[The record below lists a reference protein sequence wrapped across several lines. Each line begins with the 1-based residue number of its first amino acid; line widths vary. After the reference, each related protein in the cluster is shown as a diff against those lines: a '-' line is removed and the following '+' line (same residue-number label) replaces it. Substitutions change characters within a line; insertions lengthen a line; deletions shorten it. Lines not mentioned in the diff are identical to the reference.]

1 MIELRTNIDTHLGL
15 ILTPRIDLSL
25 KILAMNITEIEQQL
39 KSVAESNPIVKIEDD
54 IKVSKETY
62 RDEKIKEI
70 DESFKEYFNHDQES
84 VSDIIEATTSKEDS
98 LQESLLSQLTFEI
111 DLDDKD
117 LNIAKEII
125 YNINEKGF
133 LDTTI
138 NEIASKTNSSL
149 ERVEFIRK
157 QIIRL
162 EPIGCA
168 TLNTKEFILLQAEEE
183 GIETDKIKTVIDVMD
198 NTGKPN
204 LEKIKERT
212 GFNDD
217 EFRDILNTLKSFLL
231 YPLENYYSPKQ
242 TDFIE
247 PDVYVKKING
257 KLIAT
262 VEDKILSHI
271 TIDEEMLNEY
281 LKNSDAK
288 RFIEEKYKEIKELII
303 AISQRNKT
311 LLKTV
316 NVILEK
322 QNQFFEDGTIKPLT
336 RKEIAK
342 ILGFNVSTI
351 TRAVSNKYMLFEGKI
366 IPLSKFFSSGVS
378 EEISKDYVKS
388 IIKDMINKEDK
399 TQPLSDDQIKA
410 KLEKMGIKLTRRTIT
425 KYRKELNIP
434 SSRERKCQGTL

>member
-1 MIELRTNIDTHLGL
+1 MIELRTSVDTHLGL

-39 KSVAESNPIVKIEDD
+39 KEIAESNPIVKIEDD
-54 IKVSKETY
+54 IKISKETY
-62 RDEKIKEI
+62 KDEKIKEI
-70 DESFKEYFNHDQES
+70 DESFKEYFHQEES
-84 VSDIIEATTSKEDS
+84 VSDIIEATTSKEES

-111 DLDDKD
+111 DLDEKD
-117 LNIAKEII
+117 LEIAKEII

-138 NEIASKTNSSL
+138 NEIADKTGSSL

-157 QIIRL
+157 RIIRL

-168 TLNTKEFILLQAEEE
+168 ALDTKEFIMIQAEEE
-183 GIETDKIKTVIDVMD
+183 GIEIDKIKTLIDAMD
-198 NTGKPN
+198 DVNRPD

-212 GFNDD
+212 GFDKD
-217 EFRDILNTLKSFLL
+217 EFRDILNALKSFLL
-231 YPLENYYSPKQ
+231 YPLENYHSPKQ

-247 PDVYVKKING
+247 PDVYVRKING

-262 VEDKILSHI
+262 LEDKILSKI
-271 TIDEEMLNEY
+271 AIDEEMLNEY
-281 LKNSDAK
+281 IKNSDAK
-288 RFIEEKYKEIKELII
+288 KFIEEKYKEIKEFII

-322 QNQFFEDGTIKPLT
+322 QSQFFEDGTIKPLT
-336 RKEIAK
+336 RKEIAE

-378 EEISKDYVKS
+378 EDISKDYVKS
-388 IIKDMINKEDK
+388 IIKEMIDKENKL
-399 TQPLSDDQIKA
+399 QPLSDDQIKA

-434 SSRERKCQGTL
+434 SSRERRCQDTL